1 MKKLVLALALAL
13 VGTPA
18 FAQHIG
24 PASTAG
30 TDLKPVIGVGYDY
43 HQAQWDGADVQQNR
57 TYVHIGVGGGI
68 ANEPRYEL
76 YLNLGAADLKI
87 DNYGGTDKFDANFQ
101 PFGGAGLKI
110 NFLRPDLP
118 WGLGL
123 VAQGAYFG
131 AWDDKV
137 GGMNWKIRNAWE
149 IEGAIP
155 IEYSFQPFIV
165 YAGPVLFGSRAKLR
179 SDTLDKRN
187 FEEDDNFGA
196 FGGIAAKFGP
206 LRIEAEVQQ
215 KSDTSLSGLLTYSF

>member
-1 MKKLVLALALAL
+1 MKNLVLALALVL

-18 FAQHIG
+18 LAQHIG

-30 TDLKPVIGVGYDY
+30 RDLKPIIGVGYDY

-57 TYVHIGVGGGI
+57 AYVHIGMGGGV

-76 YLNLGAADLKI
+76 YLNIGAADLKI
-87 DNYGGTDKFDANFQ
+87 DNYHKFDANFQ
-101 PFGGAGLKI
+101 PFVGAGLKI

-131 AWDDKV
+131 AWDDETAV
-137 GGMNWKIRNAWE
+137 GHLKIRNAWE
-149 IEGAIP
+149 FEGAVP
-155 IEYSFQPFIV
+155 IEYSFQPFTV
-165 YAGPVLFGSRAKLR
+165 YAGPVIFGSRAQVRTESTKG
-179 SDTLDKRN
+179 N
-187 FEEDDNFGA
+187 FEEDDNFGV
-196 FGGIAAKFGP
+196 FGGLAAQFGP
-206 LRIEAEVQQ
+206 WRIEAEVQQ

>member
-1 MKKLVLALALAL
+1 MKKLVLALALVLA
-13 VGTPA
+13 GTPA

-24 PASTAG
+24 PATTAAR
-30 TDLKPVIGVGYDY
+30 DLKPVIGVGYDY

-57 TYVHIGVGGGI
+57 TYVHIGMGGGI

-87 DNYGGTDKFDANFQ
+87 DNRGGADKFDANFQ
-101 PFGGAGLKI
+101 PFVGAGLKI

-131 AWDDKV
+131 TWDDEVAGVKL
-137 GGMNWKIRNAWE
+137 KIRNAWE

-155 IEYSFQPFIV
+155 LEYSFRPFTI
-165 YAGPVLFGSRAKLR
+165 YAGPVIFGSRAQIRHNISGKG
-179 SDTLDKRN
+179 N

-196 FGGIAAKFGP
+196 FGGIAAQLGP